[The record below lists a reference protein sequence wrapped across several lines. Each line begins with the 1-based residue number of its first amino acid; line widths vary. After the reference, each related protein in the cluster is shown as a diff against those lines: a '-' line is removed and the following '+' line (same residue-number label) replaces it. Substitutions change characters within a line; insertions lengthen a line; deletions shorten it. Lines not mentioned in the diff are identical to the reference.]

1 MRHRCKHV
9 CARVYTVRGTCLAD
23 TFPYTGTQSLPFMP
37 DPSQLHSTLGSTAA
51 VVTEGNFTR
60 ASLQADGR
68 EADAAVGDGRSESDD
83 SDGDPAHKFA
93 AKLRARLISDKSSG
107 SPRVDG
113 QMQDK
118 QGLQGLRQ
126 DWKNG
131 GGALANADPG
141 VGSGG
146 KAGGDGEEIVEETEE
161 EVDETDAE
169 QEGQGGHPRLR
180 DLPFKSGQQSA
191 CALVKSSRRVNIDGE
206 DVAAERAQMARSR
219 ACPPPSSPPS
229 RAPRTCMAPS
239 VTSSLPRRRGCRG
252 RPGEGSK
259 GTMHGWGEVETK
271 SESPGGSMCGL
282 ARADG
287 AGSVRKRRRA
297 AACVEALDS
306 GAVSE
311 AAACAKAGG
320 GETERKWHDAGAAVT
335 VQGADESQ
343 ADAMQLTGR
352 MAGQRSRRAGRDET
366 PERERK
372 VSAVGGG
379 LPADAGS
386 EGGDGRAGVVAMV
399 ECQDSGGA
407 SVSETTAVQQELMR
421 VLQGLQ
427 GGRAAPP
434 PITHIRKRPR
444 ATAAVVGDSLSSV
457 SRFCFFLP
465 FLMAQRAWRTK
476 LCLARARA
484 RCLSRTTPHAPAHAR
499 MYVPRASGGGAA
511 RVSNASAARGRGGGK
526 GGGRGGGIKSG
537 GAARWGRG
545 GGGGKDARESP
556 TGSQNDGESMEFESQ
571 KESFDYEEEIVF
583 DNSEGQRAF
592 ARSPC
597 TRAGLRPVH
606 ACNCSGACRAR
617 ARARAR

>member
-51 VVTEGNFTR
+51 VVTEGNFTG

-141 VGSGG
+141 VGGGG

-191 CALVKSSRRVNIDGE
+191 CAVVKNSRRVNIDGE

-379 LPADAGS
+379 TARGCRVGGRGWAGR
-386 EGGDGRAGVVAMV
+386 GGCDGGMPRLRRRERERDDGRAAGAHAGATGIARRTRSATPHHAHPKAPARHGSSRWRQPILGQQVLLFPAFCDGATSMADKALS
-399 ECQDSGGA
+399 CTGA
-407 SVSETTAVQQELMR
+407 SALSLAHNTTR
-421 VLQGLQ
+421 
-427 GGRAAPP
+427 
-434 PITHIRKRPR
+434 TRPR
-444 ATAAVVGDSLSSV
+444 A
-457 SRFCFFLP
+457 
-465 FLMAQRAWRTK
+465 
-476 LCLARARA
+476 
-484 RCLSRTTPHAPAHAR
+484 
-499 MYVPRASGGGAA
+499 
-511 RVSNASAARGRGGGK
+511 
-526 GGGRGGGIKSG
+526 
-537 GAARWGRG
+537 
-545 GGGGKDARESP
+545 
-556 TGSQNDGESMEFESQ
+556 
-571 KESFDYEEEIVF
+571 
-583 DNSEGQRAF
+583 
-592 ARSPC
+592 
-597 TRAGLRPVH
+597 H
-606 ACNCSGACRAR
+606 ACT
-617 ARARAR
+617 